1 MILLRGEKILTQGPA
16 TSLTHGKAPGLLFL
30 TNYRLVFETTTGT
43 GLLRAGSTST
53 LLDLPLD
60 QISDAHVNRPRL
72 RIRFLDSSR
81 LRFHTHRGEVDFA
94 VDHPEV
100 WRQYFADV
108 KRESYPPSQG
118 PAPPVISVQVNVP
131 PAPSESTIHL
141 RCPYCRT
148 TYDEARGRCPTCGA
162 VA

>member
-1 MILLRGEKILTQGPA
+1 VILLRAERILTQGPA
-16 TSLTHGKAPGLLFL
+16 TSLTHDKAMGLLFL
-30 TNYRLVFETTTGT
+30 TNYRLVFEANRP

-60 QISDAHVNRPRL
+60 QVSDVHVSRPRL
-72 RIRFLDSSR
+72 RIRFLASSR
-81 LRFHTHRGEVDFA
+81 LRFQTHRGEVDFV

-100 WRQYFADV
+100 WRRYFADA
-108 KRESYPPSQG
+108 KRETLPASLTPGASPVTIQVNLP
-118 PAPPVISVQVNVP
+118 PAPP
-131 PAPSESTIHL
+131 PATIHL

-162 VA
+162 AA